1 MFIFPLLG
9 SLVYFFF
16 KFLCYSAYAKY
27 LNHLY
32 AKMPS
37 IWKVG
42 LFRAILGLVIGA
54 LLNFVLLGALH
65 IQVSSGR
72 APIGG
77 RDTDI
82 YFLLLT
88 TIRVGEWLLTV
99 WYFYDRELYISLKL
113 FKAVLFGTLVSY
125 FVDIPIMLGLIMVIA
140 TIC

>member
-1 MFIFPLLG
+1 MFIFPILG
-9 SLVYFFF
+9 SFFYFLI
-16 KFLCYSAYAKY
+16 KFLCYSFYAKY

-32 AKMPS
+32 GKTLS

-42 LFRAILGLVIGA
+42 LCRVLLGLVIGA
-54 LLNFVLLGALH
+54 ALNFLLLGALN

-88 TIRVGEWLLTV
+88 TIRFGEWLLIV
-99 WYFYDRELYISLKL
+99 WYFYDRELFISWRL
-113 FKAVLFGTLVSY
+113 FKAVVFGTLVSY
-125 FVDIPIMLGLIMVIA
+125 LVDIPIMMGLIMVIA

>member
-1 MFIFPLLG
+1 MIIPILG
-9 SLVYFFF
+9 SLGYFLL
-16 KFLCYSAYAKY
+16 KFLCYSGYAKY

-32 AKMPS
+32 HKPNN

-42 LFRAILGLVIGA
+42 LARALLGLVIGA
-54 LLNFVLLGALH
+54 ALNFLLLGALN

-88 TIRVGEWLLTV
+88 TIRIGEWLLII
-99 WYFYDRELYISLKL
+99 WYFYDRELYISSKL
-113 FKAVLFGTLVSY
+113 AKGVLFGMLVSY
-125 FVDIPIMLGLIMVIA
+125 LVDIPIMLGFIMVIA